1 MEKNALNVDVKM
13 EIVTNTLENAQIMET
28 VKMVIIKERAFVLN
42 ALKDVLNVQQ
52 KKIVLNAM
60 LKLDI
65 YNIME
70 KKMNV
75 LNAIELMVNANILKT
90 RSKFVVNMGIMKK
103 TKNAKNVEMEFFLR
117 GTELNVII
125 A

>member
-52 KKIVLNAM
+52 RKIVLNAM

-65 YNIME
+65 
-70 KKMNV
+70 
-75 LNAIELMVNANILKT
+75 
-90 RSKFVVNMGIMKK
+90 
-103 TKNAKNVEMEFFLR
+103 
-117 GTELNVII
+117 
-125 A
+125 